1 MNAIEIKKLTKKYRD
16 VTAVDGLELSVRRGE
31 LFALLGVNGAGKTT
45 TIKMLSCL
53 TSPTSGEAFLDGKS
67 IVSQPGEVKRII
79 GVSPQETA
87 VAPNLTVM
95 ENLELMCGV
104 HGLSKDKT
112 RVRAQALCEE
122 FKLGEAKERKAG
134 KLILSDCK
142 SGYFLPTSTLD
153 IQRFI
158 SSMSRRSREIAAI
171 SHAAEDALLKMTGQE
186 TLRGWQNG

>member
-1 MNAIEIKKLTKKYRD
+1 MTMSNEKERAPVSSRTLTQKKFLISDLLHEGAENGTTLAELVQLTGEDER
-16 VTAVDGLELSVRRGE
+16 SIRR
-31 LFALLGVNGAGKTT
+31 
-45 TIKMLSCL
+45 
-53 TSPTSGEAFLDGKS
+53 
-67 IVSQPGEVKRII
+67 RI
-79 GVSPQETA
+79 QT
-87 VAPNLTVM
+87 
-95 ENLELMCGV
+95 
-104 HGLSKDKT
+104 
-112 RVRAQALCEE
+112 
-122 FKLGEAKERKAG
+122 ERKAG